1 MNTEQGEQVVVV
13 RYGELFLKSE
23 RVKRRFIDILIDN
36 IGRALKTKG
45 ITFRLEN
52 PRGRIIIHGEQSQSI
67 AETISRV
74 FGVVD
79 TRICT
84 LTGTSPEELADMVIA
99 RATRTLAPGMS
110 FAVRAKRERKEG
122 MSSPELAAFLGAEII
137 RHVPGVRVDL
147 EHPQYELNVE
157 VRQIGGLIC
166 DKRYSAPGGLPFGT
180 QGLFLSLL
188 SPGIDSP
195 VAAWM
200 MMKRGCIPRFLFFD
214 AETWGGEGVR
224 GGVMENLR
232 RLSLWCS
239 GHSFDMD
246 MVPMGVLF
254 DRMNERKIPPRFR
267 CIICKRFMYRIGSQH
282 ATDRGALVLVT
293 GENLGQVASQTL
305 ANLATLS
312 EAASVPVLRPLITWD
327 KQEIVDWGR
336 KIGTYPGPGGD
347 LSCRAVPHNPST
359 HADLQVITGL
369 EARLDVSSLARTC
382 IGRMQT
388 ITVKDGQIIQ
398 E

>member
-1 MNTEQGEQVVVV
+1 MV

-23 RVKRRFIDILIDN
+23 PVKRRFIDILMEN

-45 ITFRLEN
+45 FTFRLEN
-52 PRGRIIIHGEQSQSI
+52 PRGRIIIHGVQSESI

-84 LTGTSPEELADMVIA
+84 LTGTGSEELAETVIA
-99 RATRTLAPGMS
+99 RATRTLSPGMS
-110 FAVRAKRERKEG
+110 FAVRAKREKKEG

-147 EHPQYELNVE
+147 DQPQYELNVE

-166 DKRYSAPGGLPFGT
+166 DTRYPAPGGLPFGT

-214 AETWGGEGVR
+214 AETWCGEGVR
-224 GGVMENLR
+224 GGVVENLR
-232 RLSLWCS
+232 QLSLWCP
-239 GHSFDMD
+239 GYPLDMD
-246 MVPMGVLF
+246 TVPMGIVF
-254 DRMNERKIPPRFR
+254 DRMNESKIPPRFR
-267 CIICKRFMYRIGSQH
+267 CIICKRFMYRIGSQL

-305 ANLATLS
+305 SNLATLS
-312 EAASVPVLRPLITWD
+312 QAASVPVLRPLITWD

-347 LSCRAVPHNPST
+347 LSCRAVPNKPST
-359 HADLQVITGL
+359 HANLAVINDL
-369 EARLDVSSLARTC
+369 EERLNMSSLAQMC
-382 IGRMQT
+382 LGRRQT
-388 ITVKDGQIIQ
+388 ITVMDGQVIQ